1 MSEGRR
7 GKNRVQ
13 VGTLVKV
20 PITATKHYVLQDM
33 AIVDKEKKPLNDVW
47 MHGKITEVFRTYYNV
62 ELPAAERTLAFCKDF
77 VVATKEGE
85 DPPPVHVVFDKTVKA
100 VTGLELPSKNLPTDY
115 YLDKKKALAVAREN
129 AKTNQEKRGNANA
142 NRYAKIV

>member
-20 PITATKHYVLQDM
+20 PITKSKHYVLKDM
-33 AIVDKEKKPLNDVW
+33 GILDKDEKPLNDVW
-47 MHGKITEVFRTYYNV
+47 MHGQITEVFRTYYNV
-62 ELPAAERTLAFCKDF
+62 RLPAAERTLAFCKDF

-85 DPPPVHVVFDKTVKA
+85 DPPPVHVVFEKNVKE
-100 VTGLELPSKNLPTDY
+100 VTGLTLPSQNLPADY
-115 YLDKKKALAVAREN
+115 YYDKNEALAVAREN
-129 AKTNQEKRGNANA
+129 AKTNQEKQGNANA
-142 NRYAKIV
+142 NR